1 MKTAIKLP
9 FQFDGDRMKQEL
21 ESISDS
27 FQLIKNA
34 YTGNS
39 LFGMHLIL
47 PNKDGIANEN
57 GETFYMTEGLKKCS
71 YLQEVLNTFQCNKLT
86 FRTQNLKAGGKI
98 GKHNDGDKGL
108 DSNVV
113 RLNIPVSTNDEV
125 FTYYNNERILMKNGE
140 CWLPDVTK
148 IHEMENKSNE
158 TRWLIMIDC
167 DLNDWWKDI
176 LKEHGIDLD
185 TMSEYMR
192 YSLGELKE
200 MKERFLEM
208 GMDANNEVLKEVETV
223 IAEKTS

>member
-1 MKTAIKLP
+1 MFIYGGPVLY
-9 FQFDGDRMKQEL
+9 FL
-21 ESISDS
+21 S
-27 FQLIKNA
+27 
-34 YTGNS
+34 Y
-39 LFGMHLIL
+39 
-47 PNKDGIANEN
+47 